1 MSQKKYY
8 VNKSTPKVG
17 DAHRYNFL
25 WNKSHMLC
33 KTPLLDWS
41 DAGNTAYFM

>member
-1 MSQKKYY
+1 MLIKAL
-8 VNKSTPKVG
+8 KVG

-25 WNKSHMLC
+25 WNKSQMLC